1 MPLKLTRSSKTWGI
15 VALIVLALIVAVCWY
30 IRHKRKQASVTPLGA
45 SSTQALPEVTDAS
58 AEQASSAFSGNP
70 GVTQIRSNVQPEQ
83 EAQPIF
89 PLKLGSQGKEVEQLQ
104 IYLMKKAGGFTAD
117 NLHGELDQFTLHKME
132 KHLGRN
138 QMSERNFKKR
148 KIDQERTYKYS

>member
-30 IRHKRKQASVTPLGA
+30 IRHKKKQARATPLGA
-45 SSTQALPEVTDAS
+45 PDATLALLDRVFTHAS
-58 AEQASSAFSGNP
+58 PEQASSAFSGNP
-70 GVTQIRSNVQPEQ
+70 GVTQIRSDAQPEQ
-83 EAQPIF
+83 EAQQVQTF

-117 NLHGELDQFTLHKME
+117 NLPCMGSWTSLRSIKWKSTWGAIK
-132 KHLGRN
+132 
-138 QMSERNFKKR
+138 
-148 KIDQERTYKYS
+148 